1 MVDHKFPN
9 TGVSINGATPR
20 AGWFV
25 SWNIPSWNGWWLGV
39 PLWLRK
45 PPGAEPKNK
54 PPTNLLDLLEVF
66 VYPNYG
72 AMGAY
77 RIFRKNQLVMLVND
91 WIYDIGISRTCHG
104 ILNGLFMA
112 DHITTTN
119 NHLFR
124 GRSCRHAGLLK
135 SSHVGRKWWISWAW
149 NRQT

>member
-1 MVDHKFPN
+1 MELPQELDGLCHGKPHLEMDDDWGYPYF
-9 TGVSINGATPR
+9 
-20 AGWFV
+20 
-25 SWNIPSWNGWWLGV
+25 
-39 PLWLRK
+39 RK
-45 PPGAEPKNK
+45 PPGAEPKNR

-135 SSHVGRKWWISWAW
+135 SSHVGRK
-149 NRQT
+149 